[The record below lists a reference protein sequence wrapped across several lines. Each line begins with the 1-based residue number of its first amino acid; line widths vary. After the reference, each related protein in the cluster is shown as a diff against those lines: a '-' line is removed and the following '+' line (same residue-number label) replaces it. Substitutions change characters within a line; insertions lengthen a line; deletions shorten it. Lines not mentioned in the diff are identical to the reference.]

1 MHEPAPSI
9 QVFLATPE
17 ALLGP
22 QPVHDALRSL
32 DEQDRSHIA
41 RFRFP
46 HDRDLAAA
54 SRLLQ
59 RLAVAHC
66 ARIAPDA
73 AGDIRFSSEPG
84 NRPVVLAPAPAQAF
98 CFSAANTRG
107 MVACAVSGTN
117 NIGLDV
123 EQIKEKLAPELVDHC
138 CTADERTELWS
149 LPEEERR
156 KAFFQLWTLKESYL
170 KARGIGLQVSPHLI
184 GFVGSGLS
192 AIPTLHADPV
202 TEPHPGHWHFRRL
215 DAGPGHAAAL
225 CSHGALE
232 PRTIDVWR
240 AHWIQ
245 GELRLVAQA

>member
-1 MHEPAPSI
+1 MHDPAPGI

-17 ALLGP
+17 ALLGSRH
-22 QPVHDALRSL
+22 VHHTLPFL

-46 HDRDLAAA
+46 RDRDVAAA

-84 NRPVVLAPAPAQAF
+84 TRPFVLAPAQARAF
-98 CFSAANTRG
+98 RFSAANTRG
-107 MVACAVSGTN
+107 MVACAVSATN
-117 NIGLDV
+117 NIGVDV
-123 EQIKEKLAPELVDHC
+123 EEVKEKLAPELVDHC
-138 CTADERTELWS
+138 CTENEQAKLWS

-156 KAFFQLWTLKESYL
+156 QAFFRLWTLKESYL

-184 GFVGSGLS
+184 GFVWPGRNGLP
-192 AIPTLHADPV
+192 AFQADPAM
-202 TEPHPGHWHFRRL
+202 EPHPGHWHFRIV
-215 DAGPGHAAAL
+215 DAGPEHAAAL
-225 CSHGALE
+225 CIHGAVA
-232 PRTIDVWR
+232 PHNVNVWR
-240 AHWIQ
+240 ARWEE
-245 GELRLVAQA
+245 GEFRLTAQD